1 MALALDCA
9 GAVGA
14 SLTCMYDGVGAS
26 CILHRIQ
33 NGSSLIIGQLSTTYV
48 SSSAIRTIHLTKT
61 FDNFAALRDVSFEVE
76 SGEIFGLLGPN
87 GAGKSTM
94 MMILTT
100 LLKPT
105 SGRAVVSGFDVVGNP
120 GGVRRSIGYVQ
131 QDVTIDEYL
140 TGRENLYLQA
150 RLSRMPKEKAARRI
164 DEMLHLVEI
173 QERQD
178 EPTLTYSGGMRKRL
192 EIAAG
197 LLHMPDV
204 LFLDEP
210 TVGLDIQTRRKI
222 WEYIK
227 TVNSEYGMTVFL
239 TTHYMEEADNLC
251 DRVGIIDGGKIVGI
265 DTPAAMKESLG
276 GGLVSMEVDCGHL
289 QLVERLSKDESG
301 LISDVRYDPSSERI
315 VTSGDA
321 AAIPRIFQAASDCNI
336 TVKRIAVST
345 PTLDDVFLSHTG
357 HGLRDGDG
365 RDDGQQRRRGGGRPK
380 RRAARG
386 G

>member
-1 MALALDCA
+1 M
-9 GAVGA
+9 
-14 SLTCMYDGVGAS
+14 
-26 CILHRIQ
+26 
-33 NGSSLIIGQLSTTYV
+33 